1 MQAHNRNMV
10 ANLVA
15 IGGLIGL
22 IASVGL
28 LALQTRTLV
37 EQTKVSNAIARATV
51 ISNAGGSLRQVSQ
64 IFIERPE
71 LQPYFYES
79 RDPPLRGYKRAR
91 IIMVTLILGDIF
103 EDGLVAHSLLPTSR
117 TSEAWA
123 KYCGLVLN
131 TSPIMNEIMKRNP
144 DWWPEL
150 RKAAA
155 RNPRL

>member
-1 MQAHNRNMV
+1 MV

-37 EQTKVSNAIARATV
+37 EQTKISNAIARATV
-51 ISNAGGSLRQVSQ
+51 ISNASGNLRQVFQ

-79 RDPPLRGYKRAR
+79 KDPPLRGYKRAR
-91 IIMVTLILGDIF
+91 IITLAVILGDIF
-103 EDGLVAHSLLPTSR
+103 EDGLVAHNLLPTSR
-117 TSEAWA
+117 SSEAWA
-123 KYCGLVLN
+123 KYCGQVLN
-131 TSPIMNEIMKRNP
+131 TSPIINDMMKRNP
-144 DWWPEL
+144 GWWPEL
-150 RKAAA
+150 RKAAV